1 MPRFLISPIFNSK
14 PMKTLVLLLITILVV
29 TSKPDSFAQRSSHAA
44 HAQNETEKPVLS
56 EEEKISHLIN
66 YVRTLQG
73 STFIRNGKEFD
84 PSKAA
89 DHLQSKYDKHK
100 KRVKTAH
107 DFVDKLAS
115 YSKTKEPYQIRMGD
129 GATVPCGEL
138 LNKELK
144 RIEG

>member
-1 MPRFLISPIFNSK
+1 MKHFALILFA
-14 PMKTLVLLLITILVV
+14 LLLV
-29 TSKPDSFAQRSSHAA
+29 TSKPDGFAQLASKSAST
-44 HAQNETEKPVLS
+44 QDEKTKPNLTEQ
-56 EEEKISHLIN
+56 EKIDHLIN

-73 STFIRNGKEFD
+73 STFIRNGEEFD
-84 PSKAA
+84 PGKAA

-100 KRVKTAH
+100 KQVKTAH

-115 YSKTKEPYQIRMGD
+115 FSKTKEPYQIRLSG
-129 GATVPCGEL
+129 GETVPCGEL